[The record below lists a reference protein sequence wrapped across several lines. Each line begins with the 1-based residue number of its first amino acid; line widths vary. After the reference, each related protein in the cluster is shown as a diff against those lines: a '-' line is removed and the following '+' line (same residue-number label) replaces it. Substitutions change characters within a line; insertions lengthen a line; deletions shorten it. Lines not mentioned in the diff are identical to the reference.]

1 MTEAGLSRFA
11 LLHWRVSGDWVVGMV
26 VGVVGRVHGRV
37 AHHHCINRQSRLYGL
52 GKDVRTLHSYLQSAS
67 LTQSIV
73 YTQYCRAARTA
84 AYRRHYRLE
93 TTSLSLS
100 FDMI

>member
-26 VGVVGRVHGRV
+26 VVVVGRVHGRV

-73 YTQYCRAARTA
+73 YTVGLHVLQHTAGTTDLRLHPCRSHLT
-84 AYRRHYRLE
+84 
-93 TTSLSLS
+93 
-100 FDMI
+100 